1 MHTRHACTVDP
12 PVLLTSDVVGGSQQA
27 EACNDELHGCRHGY
41 KSLDFWNAS
50 FSGARR
56 TIDDTMAP
64 GKHTTHR
71 LQKRIPKIPVYP
83 LYGFC
88 NSFCSLPSLSFSLS
102 QFWARDANGCS
113 SDFRLCV
120 HSAPWAMLPQ
130 CHSNADSDVDSDV
143 DADDNDDDDGSS
155 DVANCVFLRQ

>member
-56 TIDDTMAP
+56 PIDDTMAP

-71 LQKRIPKIPVYP
+71 LQNRIPKIPVYP
-83 LYGFC
+83 LYGFY

-102 QFWARDANGCS
+102 LFWGARCK
-113 SDFRLCV
+113 RLLV
-120 HSAPWAMLPQ
+120 RFQTVRSQRALGHAATVPQ
-130 CHSNADSDVDSDV
+130 
-143 DADDNDDDDGSS
+143 
-155 DVANCVFLRQ
+155 